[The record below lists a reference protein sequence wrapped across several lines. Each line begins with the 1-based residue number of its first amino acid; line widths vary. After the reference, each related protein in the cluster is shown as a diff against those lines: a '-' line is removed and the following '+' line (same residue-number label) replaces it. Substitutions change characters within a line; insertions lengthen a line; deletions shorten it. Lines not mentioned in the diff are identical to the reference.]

1 MSTCLLSVLPDPWQA
16 TARTVGI
23 ACERCF
29 LTAHHRPAAD
39 SGRATTG
46 VEHAA
51 PKSASARRRGAGLGV
66 LVLVLAV
73 AAVASLAVGARA
85 LSPAQVWHGLFA
97 SPESDQRLN
106 EIRLIVQT
114 VRLPRTVLAIVAGV
128 ALGVGGALIQ
138 GYTRNPIADTGLL
151 GVNAGASFAVVF
163 VISVFGFADPS
174 QYVWFA
180 FVGAAVA
187 GVVVFGLASLGR
199 GAGNP
204 LTLALAGQ
212 GVTVF
217 LAAMTTAVALSD
229 QASLNALRFWNAGS
243 VAGVGWDVIWPVASF
258 VALALVLALPTL
270 PSLNLLNL
278 GDDVARGL
286 GVNIARSRVIGI
298 AAVTLLAGAAT
309 AACGPIAFL
318 GLMVAHVAR
327 YLTGPDYR
335 WLVPYAGLLGAV
347 VLLACD
353 IVGRVV
359 VRPEELDAGV
369 LVALLGAPFFA
380 ALVWRGKLKSA

>member
-1 MSTCLLSVLPDPWQA
+1 MGT
-16 TARTVGI
+16 TAL
-23 ACERCF
+23 ERP
-29 LTAHHRPAAD
+29 TSR
-39 SGRATTG
+39 GTTQ
-46 VEHAA
+46 
-51 PKSASARRRGAGLGV
+51 ARRRRVVGLSTLVVLLVIAGAV
-66 LVLVLAV
+66 
-73 AAVASLAVGARA
+73 SLAVGARA
-85 LSPAQVWHGLFA
+85 LSPADVWHGLFA
-97 SPESDQRLN
+97 APDSDQRLT

-114 VRLPRTVLAIVAGV
+114 VRVPRTVLAIVAGI

-151 GVNAGASFAVVF
+151 GVNTGASFAVVAA
-163 VISVFGFADPS
+163 IALFGFDDPF

-180 FVGAAVA
+180 FLGAAAA
-187 GVVVFGLASLGR
+187 GVVVFGLASIGR

-212 GVTVF
+212 GVAVF
-217 LAAMTTAVALSD
+217 LAAMTTAVALGD
-229 QASLNALRFWNAGS
+229 KESLNALRFWNAGS
-243 VAGVGWDVIWPVASF
+243 VAGVGFDVIWPVTGF
-258 VALALVLALPTL
+258 VVAGLVLAVTTL
-270 PSLNLLNL
+270 PAINLLNL

-286 GVNIARSRVIGI
+286 GVNIALSRTVGI
-298 AAVTLLAGAAT
+298 AAITLLAGAAT

-347 VLLACD
+347 ILLACD
-353 IVGRVV
+353 IVGRLV
-359 VRPEELDAGV
+359 VRPSELDAGV

-380 ALVWRGKLKSA
+380 VLVWRGKFKSA

>member
-1 MSTCLLSVLPDPWQA
+1 MGT
-16 TARTVGI
+16 TAV
-23 ACERCF
+23 E
-29 LTAHHRPAAD
+29 RPA
-39 SGRATTG
+39 SEATTQ
-46 VEHAA
+46 
-51 PKSASARRRGAGLGV
+51 ARRRRVVGLGT
-66 LVLVLAV
+66 LVVILVIAGAV
-73 AAVASLAVGARA
+73 SLAVGARA
-85 LSPAQVWHGLFA
+85 LSPAEVWRGLFA
-97 SPESDQRLN
+97 APDSDQRLT

-114 VRLPRTVLAIVAGV
+114 VRVPRTVLGIVAGI

-151 GVNAGASFAVVF
+151 GVNSGASFAVVS
-163 VISVFGFADPS
+163 VIAVFGFSNPF

-180 FVGAAVA
+180 FLGAAVA
-187 GVVVFGLASLGR
+187 GVVVFGLASIGR

-217 LAAMTTAVALSD
+217 LAAMTTAVSLSD
-229 QASLNALRFWNAGS
+229 KAALNALRFWNAGS
-243 VAGVGWDVIWPVASF
+243 LVGVGFDVIWPVTAF
-258 VALALVLALPTL
+258 IAAGLVLALITL

-278 GDDVARGL
+278 GDDVARAL
-286 GVNIARSRVIGI
+286 GVNIALSRTIGI
-298 AAVTLLAGAAT
+298 TAITLLAGAAT

-335 WLVPYAGLLGAV
+335 WLVPYAGLLGAI
-347 VLLACD
+347 VLLVCD
-353 IVGRVV
+353 IVGRLV
-359 VRPEELDAGV
+359 VRPGELDAGV

-380 ALVWRGKLKSA
+380 ALVWRGKFKKA